1 LYFST
6 VRPLTRRADRAC
18 TVSQFEKNRMVRLG
32 FSPADRIDVVPYG
45 IDDVFGRHDPNSASH
60 DVLHAF
66 GIQAPFLLYV
76 GRLTVRKNVDTLIR
90 AMECVQ
96 TSPLE
101 LVIVGAA
108 DRTAGDLPALAAELG
123 VAHRV
128 RFLGPIYDE
137 RLASLYSAATAF
149 CFPTWDESYGLPPLE
164 AMAAGTPCIVS
175 DIEVLREMYRD
186 AAVFANPNDP
196 KDFARAIDSV
206 IADPAR
212 RAALAAN
219 GRTRA
224 SEFTWDHTADLLLTS
239 AKRAVEARQ

>member
-1 LYFST
+1 
-6 VRPLTRRADRAC
+6 
-18 TVSQFEKNRMVRLG
+18 MVRLG
-32 FSPADRIDVVPYG
+32 FSPAERIDVVPYG
-45 IDDVFGRHDPNSASH
+45 IDDVFGRHASDDASR
-60 DVLHAF
+60 DVLAAF

-90 AMECVQ
+90 AMQCVQ
-96 TSPLE
+96 SSPLE

-164 AMAAGTPCIVS
+164 AMAAGTPCVVS
-175 DIEVLREMYRD
+175 DIAVLREMYGD
-186 AAVFANPNDP
+186 AAEFANPHDHE
-196 KDFARAIDSV
+196 DFARAIDAV
-206 IADPAR
+206 VGDPAR
-212 RAALAAN
+212 RAALTAN

-224 SEFTWDHTADLLLTS
+224 SEFTWDRAAELLLGS
-239 AKRAVEARQ
+239 AERAVEARQ